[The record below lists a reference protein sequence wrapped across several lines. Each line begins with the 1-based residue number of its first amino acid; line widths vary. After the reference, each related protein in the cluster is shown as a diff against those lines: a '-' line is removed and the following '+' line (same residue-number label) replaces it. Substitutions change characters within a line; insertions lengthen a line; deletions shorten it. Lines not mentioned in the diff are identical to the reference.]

1 MDGTGSGRVRSAL
14 DRVRGLRRLGPAL
27 RRILPTLALVVAILT
42 PAVAAGALAMRSG
55 GEEPAPR
62 EPAAVLPGA
71 TGPTGPIGA
80 TGATGLIAA
89 APAAAPTG
97 TTAASAT
104 ASPRAGADY
113 YRRTAER
120 QVSASAEAGFL
131 PLYKEAARVFG
142 VDWRLIA
149 SVHRQETAF
158 SSEPSTYRGLN
169 AFGCC
174 AGPMQFNV
182 TNGPVSTWA
191 SYRNAFRQGNRPTAY
206 PHPTR
211 KHPSVYDD
219 FDVMMAAGA
228 LLRDGGARGALDG
241 GSWLAAYA
249 YYGHDEFGVTYA
261 SQVLARALA
270 WRRDGFAVNSADDPD
285 LFARL
290 EDAYGVFERQKL
302 RASPSDS
309 TATQEREARRQ
320 ARRERRAKARRK
332 DAAAA
337 TPTPRTRGSKK
348 PGGAGAARAPRRAQA
363 DPKASPRPS
372 TGRSPSKP
380 SSAPEPTK
388 TVPSAPAPAAEEP
401 APTDCEQA
409 DCP

>member
-1 MDGTGSGRVRSAL
+1 MGLPLGPLRRRFPERAVTSEDDGEPPAPRRITQA
-14 DRVRGLRRLGPAL
+14 LRRLA
-27 RRILPTLALVVAILT
+27 PTLAFAVVILT
-42 PAVAAGALAMRSG
+42 PAVAAGALAMRAG
-55 GEEPAPR
+55 DEEPPPPV
-62 EPAAVLPGA
+62 PAAVLPGP
-71 TGPTGPIGA
+71 TGPTGPIGV

-89 APAAAPTG
+89 APAPGPTKAKG
-97 TTAASAT
+97 AT
-104 ASPRAGADY
+104 VAASPRAGADY
-113 YRRTAER
+113 YRRTASR
-120 QVSASAEAGFL
+120 KVSASAEAGFL
-131 PLYKEAARVFG
+131 PLYREAARVFG

-158 SSEPSTYRGLN
+158 STEPSTYKGLN

-249 YYGHDEFGVTYA
+249 YYGRDEFGVGYA

-270 WRRDGFAVNSADDPD
+270 WRRDGFAVNSADDPA
-285 LFARL
+285 LIARL
-290 EDAYGVFERQKL
+290 EDTYGVFERQKL
-302 RASPSDS
+302 RAGSDED
-309 TATQEREARRQ
+309 AAADEERKARRK
-320 ARRERRAKARRK
+320 AARERRADRERK
-332 DAAAA
+332 E
-337 TPTPRTRGSKK
+337 
-348 PGGAGAARAPRRAQA
+348 AARADRAKGA
-363 DPKASPRPS
+363 PRPERKPEQQAKPAP
-372 TGRSPSKP
+372 TSKAKP
-380 SSAPEPTK
+380 ERKPEPT
-388 TVPSAPAPAAEEP
+388 TSEPSASPAPAAP
-401 APTDCEQA
+401 SGTSGGTGAG
-409 DCP
+409 